1 MQSSHCLADI
11 GEWFPFDIHQQRRR
25 SGYWIRR
32 IQYMLPDNDILTYK
46 LMDMGLKSDNPWG
59 LLGRLMVC
67 NPDYVIYLTRL
78 LVPDWLGS
86 VKLCLPKVLNHG
98 RSLGMMNAYLRTD
111 IGIHHE

>member
-78 LVPDWLGS
+78 LVPE
-86 VKLCLPKVLNHG
+86 
-98 RSLGMMNAYLRTD
+98 R
-111 IGIHHE
+111 GI